1 MTASASP
8 SAPRWAQFLDL
19 FCFLLVLTAV
29 VVAVTGGFRM
39 RLGEVRVAVTSPYRL
54 MLWAVAL
61 CVARHVAVP
70 SAPIYRDLPARVIAA
85 WRTDAVRAACSALI
99 GTRLPILLI
108 GYLAIFLVGRPVPR
122 APFVFEVHPN
132 EFVNMQARWDT
143 GWYFGIATEGYRYL
157 PERPTLQQSIVFFP
171 AYPLLLRVSGRLLGG
186 TSPAF
191 MLGGT
196 LVVLIAFFASLT
208 LLFHFARDFLDED
221 GSRTAVWFL
230 ASYPFAVFFSALYT
244 ESIFLLGAL
253 AAFVNFRRGAFARAG
268 AWGLLVGLTRPNGA
282 FLSIPLALLA
292 CTPLLPP
299 WVAGGREP
307 ALTRVPASRTRFAA
321 ALASAAMPGV
331 GMLMY
336 SAYIWQLTGDPFA
349 WAAGHAAWG
358 RRYEGVTTL
367 FSDHFTYLREVGVYA
382 YTAQLP
388 TDLLNAAGAVF
399 AIGAAWPV
407 WRRLGLAYAVFI
419 LINIL
424 PPLAAGGFMSAGRFS
439 AVLFPVFVWL
449 AAAVPVAHRLP
460 WACGFMAF
468 QAFVSMLFYT
478 WRPMF

>member
-19 FCFLLVLTAV
+19 FCFLLVVTAV

-61 CVARHVAVP
+61 SVARHVAVP
-70 SAPIYRDLPARVIAA
+70 SAPIYRDLPARAMAA
-85 WRTDAVRAACSALI
+85 WRTDAVRSAFSALV

-108 GYLAIFLVGRPVPR
+108 GYLAIFLVGRPGPR

-143 GWYFGIATEGYRYL
+143 GCYFGIATEGYRYL

-208 LLFHFARDFLDED
+208 LLFHFARDFLDEER
-221 GSRTAVWFL
+221 SRTAVWFL
-230 ASYPFAVFFSALYT
+230 ASYPFAVFFSALYS

-253 AAFVNFRRGAFARAG
+253 AAFVNFRRGRFVWAG

-292 CTPLLPP
+292 CAPLLPA
-299 WVAGGREP
+299 WIVGGQDP
-307 ALTRVPASRTRFAA
+307 SLKRFPPSGR
-321 ALASAAMPGV
+321 LASSLLAAAMPGV

-349 WAAGHAAWG
+349 WAAGHIAWG

-367 FSDHFTYLREVGVYA
+367 FSDHFAYLREVGVYA

-399 AIGAAWPV
+399 AILAAWPV

-439 AVLFPVFVWL
+439 AVLFPMFVWL
-449 AAAVPVAHRLP
+449 AAVVPVSHRIA
-460 WACGFMAF
+460 WAGAFMAF
-468 QAFVSMLFYT
+468 QAFVSLLFYT